1 MTNSDTS
8 FVTVRLPA
16 ELAAKMDEL
25 KMDREDDRNKSLEEL
40 VREYCESYVK
50 IREMTRWEIA
60 HMDELNRSYEEQPYD
75 YEEAEFLEEAY
86 KRSDEEGI
94 K

>member
-1 MTNSDTS
+1 MTNSDVS

-25 KMDREDDRNKSLEEL
+25 KKDRVEDRDKSLDEM

-50 IREMTRWEIA
+50 IREMARWEIA
-60 HMDELNRSYEEQPYD
+60 HMDELNRSYEERPD
-75 YEEAEFLEEAY
+75 DFADAEVWEETYQRWVKEN
-86 KRSDEEGI
+86 I

>member
-8 FVTVRLPA
+8 FVAVRLPA

-25 KMDREDDRNKSLEEL
+25 KKDRDDDRDKSVEEL

-50 IREMTRWEIA
+50 IREMARWEVA
-60 HMDELNRSYEEQPYD
+60 HMDELNRSYEEQPDD
-75 YEEAEFLEEAY
+75 YADVEVWEEAY

-94 K
+94 T

>member
-25 KMDREDDRNKSLEEL
+25 KLDRDDDRNKSIEEL

-60 HMDELNRSYEEQPYD
+60 HMDELNRSYEEQPDEYAD
-75 YEEAEFLEEAY
+75 TEFWEETYQRWVKEN
-86 KRSDEEGI
+86 I

>member
-25 KMDREDDRNKSLEEL
+25 KLDRDDDRNKSVEEL

-50 IREMTRWEIA
+50 IREMARWEIA
-60 HMDELNRSYEEQPYD
+60 HIDELDRSYEEQPDEYAD
-75 YEEAEFLEEAY
+75 TEFWEETYQRWVKEN
-86 KRSDEEGI
+86 I

>member
-1 MTNSDTS
+1 
-8 FVTVRLPA
+8 
-16 ELAAKMDEL
+16 MDEL
-25 KMDREDDRNKSLEEL
+25 KMDRDDDRDKSVEEL

-75 YEEAEFLEEAY
+75 YADAEYCEESY
-86 KRSDEEGI
+86 KRSDEEEI